1 MPIRPAHLVALVL
14 LSACDGGS
22 AQRPATSQ
30 PDTVPRDTVIVTAGI
45 PPFGTEL
52 GTTFLD
58 SAIVDVDGDGTA
70 ESIELGVNAARDEQ
84 GRWNWDVHSQWSVVV
99 RDGPASYPL
108 RVDYVGPAAFW
119 VIPAA
124 SGHLAEILVQTSTL
138 TTDTG
143 GTRLEK
149 FAFDHRRGGYVRT
162 GVLEGFGRGVRYRGP
177 PAYAEVTDL
186 FPPTSWRGEDPGP
199 AR

>member
-1 MPIRPAHLVALVL
+1 MPIRPAHLASLVL
-14 LSACDGGS
+14 LSACGGVP
-22 AQRPATSQ
+22 AQRPITSQ
-30 PDTVPRDTVIVTAGI
+30 RDTVILAAGI

-52 GTTFLD
+52 GTTLLD

-84 GRWNWDVHSQWSVVV
+84 GRWSWDAHPQWSVVV

-108 RVDYVGPAAFW
+108 LMDYVGPAAFW

-124 SGHLAEILVQTSTL
+124 PGHPAEILVQTSTL
-138 TTDTG
+138 TTNTG

-149 FAFDHRRGGYVRT
+149 FVFDRRRGGYVRT
-162 GVLEGFGRGVRYRGP
+162 GVLEGFGRGARYRGP
-177 PAYAEVTDL
+177 PAYAETTDL
-186 FPPTSWRGEDPGP
+186 FPPTSWRGEDP